1 MREERTSTDDTEA
14 GKTRNERGQQPEK
27 HVVLAASKKPTASSR
42 GHQNSMD
49 IKR

>member
-27 HVVLAASKKPTASSR
+27 RGSCSQQEAHSQQQGASELY
-42 GHQNSMD
+42 GY
-49 IKR
+49 